1 MIARRSTAHTWTAR
15 RAIWV
20 VLFGIA
26 LAALILILLPGE
38 VFVAPSPATGSG
50 GVSVGDGQPALV
62 INQTSVLADLYPGL
76 PPQALSGTFTNPG
89 QAPVRIG
96 SVTAALSG
104 ITEATGDCALDNF
117 ELADPV
123 MAVGGEIPVGQ
134 DVGTWGGA
142 TIRMLDAA
150 QNQDGCRRARVQI
163 SYTAR

>member
-1 MIARRSTAHTWTAR
+1 MIARRSTANTWTAR

-20 VLFGIA
+20 ILFGIA

-38 VFVAPSPATGSG
+38 VFVAPSTGSG
-50 GVSVGDGQPALV
+50 GVFVGDGPPALV
-62 INQTSVLADLYPGL
+62 INQTSVMADLYPGL

-104 ITEATGDCALDNF
+104 ITEATGACALDNF
-117 ELADPV
+117 ELVDPV
-123 MAVGGEIPVGQ
+123 MAVGGEIPVGE

-142 TIRMLDAA
+142 TIRMLDTA